1 MITSQRSKSAR
12 RLAARGAVAVAS
24 GALAGPT
31 LGALGGDA
39 SSVEADRLQ
48 MRATRQ
54 AAQSAVL
61 QGSVQ
66 EIRLADGSTIRQFIN
81 ARGIVYAVAWS
92 TRIKPDF
99 AQLLGQHAGTFD
111 AGVASAAS
119 APGLKRSVTV
129 DQGDVVVVSSGR
141 PGAFVGR
148 AWLKSELPDRVRT
161 DALR

>member
-1 MITSQRSKSAR
+1 MIAR
-12 RLAARGAVAVAS
+12 HSPQTRKRVATRGVVAIVVAGIGS
-24 GALAGPT
+24 PGMA
-31 LGALGGDA
+31 ALGGDA

-54 AAQSAVL
+54 AARAAVL

-66 EIRLADGSTIRQFIN
+66 EIRLADGSSIRQFIN

-92 TRIKPDF
+92 TRTKPDF
-99 AQLLGQHAGTFD
+99 ALLLGQHASTFD
-111 AGVASAAS
+111 AGAA
-119 APGLKRSVTV
+119 ATAREPGLKRSVTV

-148 AWLKSELPDRVRT
+148 AWLKSELPAGARA

>member
-1 MITSQRSKSAR
+1 VITSHAWKTRRRATAR
-12 RLAARGAVAVAS
+12 IAIAAASVATAAP
-24 GALAGPT
+24 ALAV
-31 LGALGGDA
+31 LGGDA
-39 SSVEADRLQ
+39 ASVETDRLQ

-54 AAQSAVL
+54 TARATVL

-66 EIRLADGSTIRQFIN
+66 EMRLADGSSIRQFVN

-99 AQLLGQHAGTFD
+99 AQLLGQHAATFD
-111 AGVASAAS
+111 AGVASAARE
-119 APGLKRSVTV
+119 PGLKRSVTV
-129 DQGDVVVVSSGR
+129 DRDDVVVVSSGR

-148 AWLKSELPDRVRT
+148 AWLKSELPSGASA

>member
-1 MITSQRSKSAR
+1 MITSQRRATAWRFAR
-12 RLAARGAVAVAS
+12 LSAVAAACVA
-24 GALAGPT
+24 GGAPALAT
-31 LGALGGDA
+31 LGGDA

-54 AAQSAVL
+54 TARAAVL

-66 EIRLADGSTIRQFIN
+66 EIRLADGSSIRQFIN

-92 TRIKPDF
+92 TRTKPDF
-99 AQLLGQHAGTFD
+99 GQLLGQHAGTFD
-111 AGVASAAS
+111 AGVASAARE
-119 APGLKRSVTV
+119 PGLKRSVTV

-148 AWLKSELPDRVRT
+148 AWLKSELPQGVRA